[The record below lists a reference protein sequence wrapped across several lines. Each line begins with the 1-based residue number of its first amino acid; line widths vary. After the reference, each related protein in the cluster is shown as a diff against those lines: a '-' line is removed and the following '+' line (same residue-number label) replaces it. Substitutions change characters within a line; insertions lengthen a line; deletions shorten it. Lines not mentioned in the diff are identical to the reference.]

1 MIGREEKIVPDKSLS
16 TPVEKILH
24 AIDYGKLS
32 YEETERRLQEI
43 IDHESNQLDHP
54 ADAEL
59 LEACYSLLL
68 QLHQHGKV
76 SFESHQASNWEAI
89 QSRLSAHEPKHR
101 SWKAVGFA
109 AAAVFALFCIAFPTI
124 HWFHASS
131 TPDEQQYTIQ
141 GHEVNAEMIGT
152 ALAEHLDC
160 EQFKLTTL
168 SEVEA
173 MVGFLPR
180 IPETLDSGE
189 RAICYLVFFYPEEL
203 QITTC
208 YANDENGPNQL
219 IYMIDYY
226 QDMEDAYASIE
237 QSSAGRNITVNQ
249 HSVYLGRNGD
259 YTFACWVE
267 DFSVHTLSIEKPIG
281 DVEDVLQQFIVEK

>member
-1 MIGREEKIVPDKSLS
+1 MIGKEEKIMPDESAS
-16 TPVEKILH
+16 TPVEKILR
-24 AIDYGKLS
+24 AIDYGKLP

-54 ADAEL
+54 ADAKL

-89 QSRLSAHEPKHR
+89 QSRLSAQEPKHR

-109 AAAVFALFCIAFPTI
+109 VAAVFALFCMAFPTI
-124 HWFHASS
+124 RWFHASS

-141 GHEVNAEMIGT
+141 GHEVNTQLIST
-152 ALAEHLDC
+152 ALATYQCHE
-160 EQFKLTTL
+160 EFNLTTR

-173 MVGFLPR
+173 VVGFLPR

-189 RAICYLVFFYPEEL
+189 RAIRYTVTFFPEEL
-203 QITTC
+203 QIIAC
-208 YANDENGPNQL
+208 YANDESSPNRL
-219 IYMIDYY
+219 TYIIDYY
-226 QDMEDAYASIE
+226 RDMGNAYTSIE
-237 QSSAGRNITVNQ
+237 QSGAGRNITVNQ

-259 YTFACWVE
+259 YAFACWVE
-267 DFSVHTLSIEKPIG
+267 DFSVHTLSIDKTMG
-281 DVEDVLQQFIVEK
+281 DVEDVLQQFVGGE